1 MKMSGGKDLDSE
13 LCVVKMIQ
21 IVKTCVVMIQIMK
34 MCSGNDIDGE
44 MCGGND

>member
-21 IVKTCVVMIQIMK
+21 IVKTC
-34 MCSGNDIDGE
+34 
-44 MCGGND
+44 GGNDLDNENDWW